1 MKRIWS
7 FSLFIFFLNFYILQ
21 YSLVKNEIIKGGKPN
36 IRTGSSSHGKN
47 ILGASSDDND
57 ISNKNLNEENE
68 NDEET
73 EEDNVAEPNVPVHIP
88 SEQEKKQIEEIA
100 EEAELLA
107 EEAKMLADLAT
118 KASQKVITH
127 LGNIP
132 EENIKPESE
141 SETKVDSILTAK
153 DAKRAENDA
162 INAVKEAKEATHIED
177 AKEAK
182 NKAEKAKDLAER
194 AATYVKK
201 NSIETLKAGKKEAEA
216 SELEKMQIP
225 IPENLKPK
233 KENLKKKDANKTPAV
248 VAVDAKATPT
258 QKEATPQEKV
268 TEAEATP
275 ASPQPAAESK
285 AVEGAIN
292 QPGQNSSELLYEE
305 KSLKEGHADA
315 EKVQEQALQPEL
327 GSPQQ
332 EQKNVFFN
340 WVQLLINKIKE
351 FIKYLKFW

>member
-36 IRTGSSSHGKN
+36 IRIGSSSHSKN
-47 ILGASSDDND
+47 ILGASSGGSD
-57 ISNKNLNEENE
+57 ISNKNLNEEYE

-73 EEDNVAEPNVPVHIP
+73 EEENVKERNVPVHIP
-88 SEQEKKQIEEIA
+88 TEEEKKQIEKIA

-162 INAVKEAKEATHIED
+162 INAVKEAKEATHVED

-201 NSIETLKAGKKEAEA
+201 NSIETLKAGNKEAEA
-216 SELEKMQIP
+216 SELEKMEIP
-225 IPENLKPK
+225 IPEKLKPK
-233 KENLKKKDANKTPAV
+233 KENLKKDANKTPAV

-268 TEAEATP
+268 TVAEATSV
-275 ASPQPAAESK
+275 SPQPAAESK

-305 KSLKEGHADA
+305 KSLKEGPADA

>member
-1 MKRIWS
+1 MKRIGS

-47 ILGASSDDND
+47 ILGASSGGND
-57 ISNKNLNEENE
+57 ISENNQNDQNE
-68 NDEET
+68 NNEET
-73 EEDNVAEPNVPVHIP
+73 EEENVEEPNVPVHIP
-88 SEQEKKQIEEIA
+88 SEEERNQIEKIV

-132 EENIKPESE
+132 EKDIKPESE

-153 DAKRAENDA
+153 DAERAQKDA
-162 INAVKEAKEATHIED
+162 INAVKEAKEATNVEA

-182 NKAEKAKDLAER
+182 NKAEKAKELAER
-194 AATYVKK
+194 AATCVKK

-216 SELEKMQIP
+216 SELEKMEIP
-225 IPENLKPK
+225 TPVHLKPK
-233 KENLKKKDANKTPAV
+233 KENLKKQDANKTPAV

-268 TEAEATP
+268 TVAEATP
-275 ASPQPAAESK
+275 VSPQPAAESK

-292 QPGQNSSELLYEE
+292 QPGEKSSELLYEE
-305 KSLKEGHADA
+305 KSLKEGPADA

-327 GSPQQ
+327 GSPKQQ
-332 EQKNVFFN
+332 QKNVFFN

>member
-36 IRTGSSSHGKN
+36 IRIGSSSHGKN
-47 ILGASSDDND
+47 ILGASSGGSD
-57 ISNKNLNEENE
+57 ISNKNLNEEYE

-73 EEDNVAEPNVPVHIP
+73 EEENVKERNVPVRIP
-88 SEQEKKQIEEIA
+88 TEEEKKQIEKIA

-162 INAVKEAKEATHIED
+162 INAVKEAKEATHVED

-201 NSIETLKAGKKEAEA
+201 NSIETLKAGNKEAEA
-216 SELEKMQIP
+216 SELEKMEIP

-233 KENLKKKDANKTPAV
+233 KENLKKDANKTPAV

-268 TEAEATP
+268 TVAEATP
-275 ASPQPAAESK
+275 VSPQPAAESK

-305 KSLKEGHADA
+305 KSLKEGPADA

>member
-1 MKRIWS
+1 MKRIGS

-47 ILGASSDDND
+47 ILGASSDDSD
-57 ISNKNLNEENE
+57 ISENDQNDQTENNEEMG
-68 NDEET
+68 
-73 EEDNVAEPNVPVHIP
+73 EDNVEERNVPVHIP
-88 SEQEKKQIEEIA
+88 SEEEKKQIEKIV

-162 INAVKEAKEATHIED
+162 INAVKEAKEATNVEA

-182 NKAEKAKDLAER
+182 NKAEKAKELAER
-194 AATYVKK
+194 AATCVKK
-201 NSIETLKAGKKEAEA
+201 NSIETLKAGNKEAEA

-233 KENLKKKDANKTPAV
+233 KKNLKKQDANKAPAV

-305 KSLKEGHADA
+305 KSLKEGPAVA